1 MILQVKENSAYQ
13 AVASNTS
20 GTTPKEL
27 FEDVIEELVKQ
38 VRRTDSVSCVCRTLV
53 EYSFSVAIRFCPKWR
68 DGFIGARA
76 HWLMGGYTLILG
88 KLARH
93 FVHSVQGAYYLAY
106 RLICWRGMY

>member
-53 EYSFSVAIRFCPKWR
+53 EYSFSVAIIFCPKWR

-76 HWLMGGYTLILG
+76 HWLMGGYPLILG
-88 KLARH
+88 TSYIPFR
-93 FVHSVQGAYYLAY
+93 V
-106 RLICWRGMY
+106 LIILPTV